1 MSEPELSP
9 LEELGLT
16 DDLTAE
22 DDPLNE
28 AIAELQGVMDKDH
41 ALGPLEDMGLDDPF
55 ETPAAPV
62 VEPPANHDSN
72 LQKLVMS
79 IPVQLDVVI
88 GSAEMPV
95 SDLIS
100 MEAGSIVMLNRKIGE
115 AVDICVNGTK
125 VATGEI
131 QSMEDDPSR
140 LGVRIVAL
148 EKS

>member
-1 MSEPELSP
+1 MSDPATNP
-9 LEELGLT
+9 LEELGLSL
-16 DDLTAE
+16 DDIPGA
-22 DDPLNE
+22 DPLDE
-28 AIAELQGVMDKDH
+28 ALAELQGVMDKDQE
-41 ALGPLEDMGLDDPF
+41 LGPLDDLMEDAEP
-55 ETPAAPV
+55 EAAAAPV
-62 VEPPANHDSN
+62 VDSN

-79 IPVQLDVVI
+79 IPVQMDVVI

-95 SDLIS
+95 SDLIG
-100 MEAGSIVMLNRKIGE
+100 MEAGSVVMLNRKIGE

>member
-22 DDPLNE
+22 GDPLNE

-41 ALGPLEDMGLDDPF
+41 ALGPLEDIGLDDPF
-55 ETPAAPV
+55 ETPAAPAE
-62 VEPPANHDSN
+62 EPSANHDSN

-95 SDLIS
+95 SDLIG
-100 MEAGSIVMLNRKIGE
+100 MEAGSVVMLNRKIGE

>member
-16 DDLTAE
+16 DEVTA
-22 DDPLNE
+22 DGDPLDE

-41 ALGPLEDMGLDDPF
+41 SLGPLEDIGLDDPF
-55 ETPAAPV
+55 ETPAAPAA
-62 VEPPANHDSN
+62 ETPAGHDSN

-95 SDLIS
+95 SDLIG
-100 MEAGSIVMLNRKIGE
+100 MEAGSVVMLNRKIGE